1 MVKSLMVVRT
11 LIFESLAE
19 ILWHVHVEGHLIVTT
34 IASGLGNLVIY
45 KRLSRI
51 SVGWHETWEA

>member
-1 MVKSLMVVRT
+1 MVVRN

-19 ILWHVHVEGHLIVTT
+19 IPWHVHVEINLIITV
-34 IASGLGNLVIY
+34 IASGLRNLIIY
-45 KRLSRI
+45 KPLIGI